1 MILYD
6 CHMHSDFSSD
16 CEASMEEQAASAA
29 KKGLKGICFTDH
41 MDLEYPNVKEFNMTF
56 LFDMDEDY
64 ARIDKVRK
72 ECGIKINKGIEIGLR
87 NEPGV
92 SERVTNGYKELLKRD
107 DIDFVIGA
115 THCLDM
121 IDPYLP
127 GYWQGMTVK
136 EALGKY
142 FTAILENVRNNS
154 YIDTLAHIDYLV
166 RYARIPG
173 GDPDKYEGR
182 GLYKDGENG
191 DIIDEILRFI
201 IDHGIALEIN
211 TAGLKYGL
219 GYAHPKDWILR
230 RYRDMGGELITIGSD
245 AHKPEHVA
253 YAFEETCEKLKAF
266 GFREY
271 AVFEKRK
278 PVFFKL

>member
-16 CEASMEEQAASAA
+16 CKALMEEQAASAA
-29 KKGLKGICFTDH
+29 EKGLKGICFTDH
-41 MDLEYPNVKEFNMTF
+41 MDLEYPNTKEFGMDF

-64 ARIDKVRK
+64 SRIDKVRK
-72 ECGIKINKGIEIGLR
+72 EYGIRIGKGIEIGLR
-87 NEPGV
+87 NEQGV

-107 DIDFVIGA
+107 DIDFVVGA

-121 IDPYLP
+121 IDPYLAD
-127 GYWQGMTVK
+127 YWQGMSVK
-136 EALGKY
+136 DSLRRY
-142 FTAILENVRNNS
+142 FIAILENVRNNP

-173 GDPDKYEGR
+173 GDPDKYDGR
-182 GLYKDGENG
+182 DLYIDGENG

-201 IDHGIALEIN
+201 KENGIALEIN

-219 GYAHPKDWILR
+219 GYAHPKDWILK

-253 YAFEETCEKLKAF
+253 YAFKETVEKLVAL
-266 GFREY
+266 GFKEY

-278 PVFFKL
+278 PVFYKL